1 MHERTRITSYEKA
14 LAINLDPAIYGVF
27 AEIGAGQET
36 ANWFFRVSA
45 SAGTVAKTISAYDM
59 TMSDALYGKAKRYVS
74 QQRLHAMLE
83 YEYGLLEQRLG
94 PKRGADSTFFSFC
107 NTVRARGYRDAEECH
122 GWIGVR
128 FQLKPYAKPVEIV
141 LHARL
146 LDESNQDQM
155 DVLGKLGVNLLYA
168 AFNYRDSLEQF
179 VASLADDLAP
189 GRMEV
194 DVLLFSGDD
203 FRYVDNRLC
212 ALQLVQSGLTDAAM
226 FNKEGEV
233 VQPADALYR
242 RPILLLRGS
251 FNPVLRLH
259 LDMLQQARS
268 VFSKGI
274 NEAEQSQAIELC
286 EISTNNLLRD
296 GALDHEDFLDR
307 ADALQALGK
316 TVLISNSAEFHRIA
330 TYLSRYT
337 AEPIAIILS
346 IGLLNELF
354 KAKWSANLPGG
365 ILESFGRLFKNRVQ
379 LYVYP
384 WHNTKHQELVTAE
397 NFKAPQNWQH
407 FYHHLMENGRIASIA
422 VGDPALLAKTGR
434 AILHAIETGQAGW
447 EDWVPEEAQAMIRR
461 RLSQHSRKE

>member
-1 MHERTRITSYEKA
+1 
-14 LAINLDPAIYGVF
+14 
-27 AEIGAGQET
+27 
-36 ANWFFRVSA
+36 
-45 SAGTVAKTISAYDM
+45 
-59 TMSDALYGKAKRYVS
+59 
-74 QQRLHAMLE
+74 
-83 YEYGLLEQRLG
+83 
-94 PKRGADSTFFSFC
+94 
-107 NTVRARGYRDAEECH
+107 
-122 GWIGVR
+122 
-128 FQLKPYAKPVEIV
+128 
-141 LHARL
+141 
-146 LDESNQDQM
+146 
-155 DVLGKLGVNLLYA
+155 
-168 AFNYRDSLEQF
+168 
-179 VASLADDLAP
+179 
-189 GRMEV
+189 
-194 DVLLFSGDD
+194 
-203 FRYVDNRLC
+203 
-212 ALQLVQSGLTDAAM
+212 
-226 FNKEGEV
+226 
-233 VQPADALYR
+233 
-242 RPILLLRGS
+242 
-251 FNPVLRLH
+251 
-259 LDMLQQARS
+259 MLQQARS